1 MQNTVIKYFRF
12 DTVTDV
18 NGEVYCAPTNFRSDS
33 RYYLGYDLSDFTIKY
48 NIKRDVDFEPDT
60 FTITV
65 DSYFFLNP
73 TADPKLW
80 DNKLTDVK
88 NSFEPTTN
96 HVIVIGPIPTNKNL
110 QDAALNGG
118 SYGDIDTYCFEDSY
132 PSVSS
137 PVFGLIKSFVKTNA
151 GKTEIVCESFLK
163 TLNDFQLTTD
173 FKLNNHSGGN
183 NELQI
188 YYEYK
193 YNKSES
199 SAPYFAGKSKIPANS
214 NGGYGIVQPTNT
226 TQPFIIPPYPRF
238 VFTATEVHEG
248 YEASKIVWRL
258 LQEVGWCRDQYKT
271 DILSNLGAS
280 LVSTINNND
289 TGFINP
295 YQDFKLADSKKFN
308 VRTMYG
314 EYTNF
319 KFTSFDTDGL
329 RYDYI
334 VGDVSENV
342 PMLYQTYYKSY
353 DPSRQSILYN
363 IKNIADADSLF
374 LTVTCCP
381 RYIKT
386 SATENVVDLVWDF
399 KNVYGDITNLK
410 RWGITAGFRP
420 KLLLRKNLAPI
431 EFTQDE
437 VTATVS
443 SPVKVDIPGVPFDHI
458 HYFVTFNN
466 TGDYKKFW
474 SYKFDKG
481 MKGRIRIRWG
491 VYSQGYYSNV
501 QMKING
507 ANIGPNMSTYVYGD
521 PASYDEYID
530 ISVSDGDEL
539 EFWGV
544 TTNGYTQVFGEFMIN
559 YDVIKTREVLTGSFV
574 LKSGTIT
581 YGVWNSDA
589 TAWNSANVLAKA
601 IRWEK
606 DQTDVINKVA
616 VKYGQGTNELSKYV
630 EFPQENVTDRYFYM
644 DIVGTVQYAS
654 SILDLTIRVSS
665 TKVYK
670 INKTYPVGALDYQIA
685 RDIESTYDR
694 FNTDYSIKATGGVIV
709 ITGKTEDVKNYWID
723 NEDAVGI
730 TLTKTSQTTGIISN
744 KTTYIGSTFS
754 NQAVIDLSCK
764 VNFIGHEPSEFKIA
778 RDSQKRN
785 GIRTTKISLPEVDS
799 YGDVI
804 DISSKI
810 FKKLANEKFR
820 CVTECNDLRGSQLP
834 IFTLFNVKDHSNT
847 KQVLNDEGAYIK
859 FKVDGT
865 ATESGKI
872 ICMLPFPNSKIHFG
886 FYANVSNHDAAS
898 TILTNLLASFNAVGI
913 VNIITGTIMA
923 DNIIKFTYQVQ
934 EQYADKTIFN
944 IANISIKDHGLS
956 THRYV
961 NPPGLFKQS
970 TYDELLMLLNYQAD
984 SARGTHT
991 CTFGLPQ
998 ESLANIINQSINWIS
1013 DVEKGQ

>member
-18 NGEVYCAPTNFRSDS
+18 NGDVYCAPTNLKNGED
-33 RYYLGYDLSDFTIKY
+33 YYTGYDLSDFTIRY
-48 NIKRDVDFEPDT
+48 NIKRDVDFTPDT
-60 FTITV
+60 FTIVV

-96 HVIVIGPIPTNKNL
+96 HVIVIGPIPTNS
-110 QDAALNGG
+110 DLNTAD
-118 SYGDIDTYCFEDSY
+118 SYGDIGTYCFEDSY
-132 PSVSS
+132 PEVSS

-163 TLNDFQLTTD
+163 ALNDVQLTTD

-183 NELQI
+183 NDLQI

-193 YNKSES
+193 YNKTES
-199 SAPYFAGKSKIPANS
+199 SAPYFAGKSKIPANA

-271 DILSNLGAS
+271 EILSNIGAT
-280 LVSTINNND
+280 LVTTLNNND
-289 TGFINP
+289 TGIVNP
-295 YQDFKLADSKKFN
+295 YQYFKLANSNKFN
-308 VRTMYG
+308 KRTMYG
-314 EYTNF
+314 NASSF
-319 KFTSFDTDGL
+319 KFTSMDTDGL
-329 RYDYI
+329 RYDYNI
-334 VGDVSENV
+334 GDVSENV

-381 RYIKT
+381 RYVKA
-386 SATENVVDLVWDF
+386 SATENVVDLAWDF
-399 KNVYGDITNLK
+399 KNVYGDINNLK

-420 KLLLRKNLAPI
+420 KLLLRKNLAQI

-437 VTATVS
+437 VTATMS
-443 SPVKVDIPGVPFDHI
+443 SPVQLTQLGSLGI
-458 HYFVTFNN
+458 FNN
-466 TGDYKKFW
+466 INVYEKFY
-474 SYKFDKG
+474 SYKFTDG
-481 MKGRIRIRWG
+481 IKGRLRTTWWVHGSGGSGYVKMKFNGRDVCSPQLISSG
-491 VYSQGYYSNV
+491 PGGYYEEGDFF
-501 QMKING
+501 IN
-507 ANIGPNMSTYVYGD
+507 IS
-521 PASYDEYID
+521 ASP
-530 ISVSDGDEL
+530 GDEL
-539 EFWGV
+539 EFWGI
-544 TTNGYTQVFGEFMIN
+544 TSWGNYYDMKDLTIYYTLINSKETLTNTFQ
-559 YDVIKTREVLTGSFV
+559 L
-574 LKSGTIT
+574 LSGTVT
-581 YGVWNSDA
+581 YGVWDGDA
-589 TAWNSANVLAKA
+589 TGCNSARVLAKS

-606 DQTDVINKVA
+606 DQTDVINKVS

-630 EFPQENVTDRYFYM
+630 EFPQEAVTDRYFYM
-644 DIVGTVQYAS
+644 DIVGTVQFSS
-654 SILDLTIRVSS
+654 SILDLTVRVSDDV
-665 TKVYK
+665 VYK
-670 INKTYPVGALDYQIA
+670 ITKTYPVGALDYQIA
-685 RDIESTYDR
+685 RDIESTYNR
-694 FNTDYSIKATGGVIV
+694 FNEHFSIKATGGVIV
-709 ITGKTEDVKNYWID
+709 ITGKTEDVKNYWVD
-723 NEDAVGI
+723 NEDAILV

-744 KTTYIGSTFS
+744 KTVYIGDAKTSI
-754 NQAVIDLSCK
+754 VKIIDLSCK
-764 VNFIGHEPSEFKIA
+764 VNFITNEPSEFVIA

-804 DISSKI
+804 NIASKI

-820 CVTECNDLRGSQLP
+820 CVTECNDLRGCQLP
-834 IFTLFNVKDHSNT
+834 IFTLFNIKDHSNT

-865 ATESGKI
+865 ATEAGKI

-886 FYANVSNHDAAS
+886 FYADVANNDTAS
-898 TILTNLLASFNAVGI
+898 TILTNLLDAFNDVGI
-913 VNIITGTIMA
+913 VDIITGTIMA

-944 IANISIKDHGLS
+944 IANISIQDPEIS

-984 SARGTHT
+984 STRGTHV
-991 CTFGLPQ
+991 CTFGLP
-998 ESLANIINQSINWIS
+998 EETLANIINQSINWIS
-1013 DVEKGQ
+1013 DVEKSQ